1 MFCMLICVSPTSG
14 ALVVLHFSLTGMQL
28 VQTLP
33 HTCFL
38 SPMRMHIQYS
48 ISLTEH
54 IIFASHNMHKT
65 LTQMSPLFILTVHR
79 FLQHLG
85 SLWYGS
91 KVWDYFYSLFEL
103 WYAWVR
109 VLQRHPAGQP
119 FLWWALQPTHLRKR
133 HCDFELSASPTWL
146 LQGWATLAVWPPL
159 GLIYHHVEN
168 NLPQGFSKCFFT

>member
-119 FLWWALQPTHLRKR
+119 FLWWALQPTHLRK
-133 HCDFELSASPTWL
+133 
-146 LQGWATLAVWPPL
+146 ATLWFWIVSFSHMAATGL
-159 GLIYHHVEN
+159 GYLSG
-168 NLPQGFSKCFFT
+168 LTALRGWSTTM